1 SASSLSS
8 LSTAATIPTTSSTS
22 STTSVIPPL
31 LTSSD
36 PLTSTTS
43 TTTGLSDT
51 TTSSSITDTIP
62 VIATVSST
70 STLTTPTTP
79 TTTSPSTSTTVV
91 AGGPTVVGF
100 IVVAL
105 TIFLLVARRA
115 KQFDREVEAAAAA
128 PAPHSLDDDD
138 DTYRQPAD
146 QPTPSRLTRSSMR
159 DLGPAPGEL
168 YNNPYATGGAAGVG
182 VARARST
189 RDPGA
194 FASGF
199 QDGATP
205 YPAFLG
211 PAAFQSGAYGVG
223 AGHDSFGA
231 GVGAGV
237 GAGMQRGMS
246 LKHHP
251 NVDYAIGLAVPAG
264 LAPWAVRPAVGPC
277 AESVTGYI

>member
-1 SASSLSS
+1 FFENKG
-8 LSTAATIPTTSSTS
+8 T
-22 STTSVIPPL
+22 
-31 LTSSD
+31 
-36 PLTSTTS
+36 
-43 TTTGLSDT
+43 
-51 TTSSSITDTIP
+51 
-62 VIATVSST
+62 
-70 STLTTPTTP
+70 
-79 TTTSPSTSTTVV
+79 V
-91 AGGPTVVGF
+91 AGVFTVVGL

-105 TIFLLVARRA
+105 LILLLVAIIRRRRA
-115 KQFDREVEAAAAA
+115 KQFDREVEAAAAEAAAA
-128 PAPHSLDDDD
+128 PAPHFLDDDD
-138 DTYRQPAD
+138 ATYRQPAD

-223 AGHDSFGA
+223 AGHDSFGV

-246 LKHHP
+246 LNHHP
-251 NVDYAIGLAVPAG
+251 NVDYATGLAVPAG
-264 LAPWAVRPAVGPC
+264 LAPWAVRPAVLARNP
-277 AESVTGYI
+277 SQVTYNTTHASSTLADSSASPP